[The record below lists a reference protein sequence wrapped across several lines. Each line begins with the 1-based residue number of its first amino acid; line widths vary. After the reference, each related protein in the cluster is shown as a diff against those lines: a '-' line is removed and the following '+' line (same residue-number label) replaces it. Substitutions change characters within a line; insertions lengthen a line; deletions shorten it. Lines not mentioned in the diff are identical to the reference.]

1 MRKNVLKVSVASLFF
16 VGIGVYGQKKDTT
29 AAERK
34 IDEVIVVGYGKST
47 KAKLTDNVA
56 KISSESIK
64 EIPNAN
70 FQNAIVGKAAGVRVN
85 QTNGKLESGFNINV
99 RGSAS
104 ISAGTSPL
112 YVIDG
117 IPMINS
123 DESTNGAPVNPL
135 VTLSATEIE
144 SIEILKDA
152 SSAAIYGSRG
162 SNGVVLITTKTGKKG
177 KPRLNL
183 NLSQGFSA
191 PTNKL
196 KWLNAKQYVELFLE
210 AGRNS
215 SWADEDYVKGRL
227 NGYSNNT
234 DWSKGVIDTDWQDY
248 IFQNGSVRDADFSV
262 SGGDDKYNY
271 MFTASNNET
280 KGIIRSNDLDRNT
293 ARLNISA
300 NPTEKLKLGL
310 SLGFSRTSIDRVSN
324 DNQFTTPMQAVALAP
339 ISPAYVDGSPYD
351 GTTYANF
358 LLEDE
363 NAYYNTLIKRITGKV
378 FGEYKILKN
387 LVFHSD
393 FGYDNYDQKE
403 VNFRGRKTPFM
414 STNGYVFNSFV
425 DSENIVFSNYLNYNL
440 NLGSHNFEAIAGT
453 ELNKNKRKYSSVTGI
468 KFPSDD
474 FQTIDSA
481 GEISA
486 GSGNVSEFAFFSYF
500 GRLNYDFDGKYLL
513 KASIRRDG
521 SSRFGSANR
530 YGVFPAFSA
539 GWVISKED
547 FLSSSNTISLLKL
560 RASWGKTGNAEIGNF
575 ASRDLWGANSYKQLP
590 GYSANQPENK
600 DLTWEKSTQTDFGLD
615 FGLFSNRISGEIDYY
630 DKKTEGLLF
639 YQNIPYTSG
648 YSNIY
653 RNIGDLSNKGFEFVL
668 NTKNFKT
675 QDFSWESSFN
685 LANNNNKVTSLP
697 DNNADV
703 VVGNVIRRVGERLDS
718 FYLVEYAGVDPA
730 NGDALFY
737 KNTLNAD
744 GSRDRS
750 TTNDYS
756 EAQRVIAGSSTPDW
770 IAGFTN
776 NIDYKNFDF
785 SFTFQGEF
793 GASIY
798 NAGGIYQSANAD
810 WFDNQTVDQMNRWQK
825 PGDITMVP
833 QARLGDGNGT
843 QNSTRYLEKANF
855 IRLRNISLGY
865 SLDKN
870 LTADWGISKIRF
882 YVSASNALTFTKYS
896 GYDPEA
902 RSDTARGGGGSTF
915 YSAPPAKTVTF
926 GINVNF

>member
-339 ISPAYVDGSPYD
+339 ISPAYVDGSPFD

-481 GEISA
+481 GEISD
-486 GSGNVSEFAFFSYF
+486 GEGNISEYAFFSYF

-882 YVSASNALTFTKYS
+882 YVSAINALTFTKYS

>member
-16 VGIGVYGQKKDTT
+16 VGVGVYGQKKDTT

-191 PTNKL
+191 PTNKV

-339 ISPAYVDGSPYD
+339 ISPAYVDGSPYH

-393 FGYDNYDQKE
+393 FGYDNYNQKE
-403 VNFRGRKTPFM
+403 VNFKGRKTPFM

-440 NLGSHNFEAIAGT
+440 EIGSHNFEVVVGT

-486 GSGNVSEFAFFSYF
+486 GRGSVDEFAFNSGFA
-500 GRLNYDFDGKYLL
+500 RINYDYNGKYLF

-718 FYLVEYAGVDPA
+718 FYLVEYAGVDSA

-882 YVSASNALTFTKYS
+882 YVSAINALTFTKYS

>member
-16 VGIGVYGQKKDTT
+16 IGVGVYGQKKDTI
-29 AAERK
+29 AAEKK
-34 IDEVIVVGYGKST
+34 IEEVIVVGYGKST

-64 EIPNAN
+64 EVPNAN

-99 RGSAS
+99 RGTAS

-177 KPRLNL
+177 KPRLTL

-191 PTNKL
+191 PTNKV

-215 SWADEDYVKGRL
+215 SWASEAYVERRL

-234 DWSKGVIDTDWQDY
+234 DWRNGTIDTDWQDY

-271 MFTASNNET
+271 MFTASNNDT

-300 NPTEKLKLGL
+300 SPTEKLKLGL

-339 ISPAYVDGSPYD
+339 ISPAYVNGEPFD

-358 LLEDE
+358 LLEDKY
-363 NAYYNTLIKRITGKV
+363 AYYNTLIKRVTGKV
-378 FGEYKILKN
+378 FGEYKIFKD
-387 LVFHSD
+387 LVFHTD
-393 FGYDNYDQKE
+393 LGYDNYDQKE
-403 VNFRGRKTPFM
+403 VNFRGRKSPFM
-414 STNGYVFNSFV
+414 STDGYVFNSFV
-425 DSENIVFSNYLNYNL
+425 DSENIVFSNYLDYNL
-440 NLGSHNFEAIAGT
+440 KLGSHNFEAVAGT

-486 GSGNVSEFAFFSYF
+486 GEGNISEYAFFSYF
-500 GRLNYDFDGKYLL
+500 GRVNYDFNGKYLL

-539 GWVISKED
+539 GWVVSKED
-547 FLSSSNTISLLKL
+547 FLSSSNVISLLKL

-575 ASRDLWGANSYKQLP
+575 ASRDLWGATSYKQLP
-590 GYSANQPENK
+590 GYIANQPENK
-600 DLTWEKSTQTDFGLD
+600 DLTWEKSSQTDLGLD
-615 FGLFSNRISGEIDYY
+615 FGFLHNRITGELDYY
-630 DKKTEGLLF
+630 NKKTEGLLF

-648 YSNIY
+648 YSNVY
-653 RNIGDLSNKGFEFVL
+653 RNVGNLSNKGFEFVL
-668 NTKNFKT
+668 NTQNFKT
-675 QDFSWESSFN
+675 NDFSWDSSFN
-685 LANNNNKVTSLP
+685 LANNNNKVTALP

-703 VVGNVIRRVGERLDS
+703 VVGNIIRRVGERLDS

-737 KNTLNAD
+737 KNTVNAD
-744 GSRDRS
+744 GSIDRS

-756 EAQRVIAGSSTPDW
+756 LAKRIIAGSSTPDW

-776 NIDYKNFDF
+776 NIDFKNFDF

-825 PGDITMVP
+825 PGDITNVP

-855 IRLRNISLGY
+855 VRLRNVSLGY

-870 LTADWGISKIRF
+870 LTANWGISKIRF
-882 YVSASNALTFTKYS
+882 YVSAINALTFTKYS

>member
-339 ISPAYVDGSPYD
+339 ISPVYVDGSPFD

-481 GEISA
+481 GEISD
-486 GSGNVSEFAFFSYF
+486 GEGNISEYAFFSYF

-718 FYLVEYAGVDPA
+718 FYLVEYAGVDSA

-882 YVSASNALTFTKYS
+882 YVSAINALTFTKYS

>member
-1 MRKNVLKVSVASLFF
+1 MGV
-16 VGIGVYGQKKDTT
+16 GVYGQKKDT
-29 AAERK
+29 AATERK

-64 EIPNAN
+64 EVPNAN
-70 FQNAIVGKAAGVRVN
+70 FQNSIVGKAAGVRVN

-162 SNGVVLITTKTGKKG
+162 SNGVILITTKTGKKG
-177 KPRLNL
+177 KPKLTL

-191 PTNKL
+191 PTNKV

-215 SWADEDYVKGRL
+215 SWASEAYVERRFDA
-227 NGYSNNT
+227 YSNNT
-234 DWSKGVIDTDWQDY
+234 DWRNGVIDTDWQDY

-271 MFTASNNET
+271 MFTASNNDT

-293 ARLNISA
+293 ARLNVSA
-300 NPTEKLKLGL
+300 SPTDKLKLGL

-339 ISPAYVDGSPYD
+339 ISPAFVDGEPFD

-358 LLEDE
+358 LLEDKYA
-363 NAYYNTLIKRITGKV
+363 NYNTLIKRITGKI

-387 LVFHSD
+387 LVFHTD
-393 FGYDNYDQKE
+393 LGYDNYDQKE

-425 DSENIVFSNYLNYNL
+425 DSENLVFSNYLNYNL
-440 NLGSHNFEAIAGT
+440 KLGSHNFEAVAGT
-453 ELNKNKRKYSSVTGI
+453 ELNQNKRKYSSVTGI

-500 GRLNYDFDGKYLL
+500 GRINYDFRGKYLF
-513 KASIRRDG
+513 KASIRKDG

-530 YGVFPAFSA
+530 FGVFPAFSA
-539 GWVISKED
+539 GWVVSKED
-547 FLSSSNTISLLKL
+547 FLSSSNVVSLLKL

-575 ASRDLWGANSYKQLP
+575 ASRDLWGATSYKQLP
-590 GYSANQPENK
+590 GYISSQPENQ
-600 DLTWEKSTQTDFGLD
+600 DLTWEKSNQTDLGVD
-615 FGLFSNRISGEIDYY
+615 FGLFSNRISGELDYY

-653 RNIGDLSNKGFEFVL
+653 RNVGNLSNKGFEFVL
-668 NTKNFKT
+668 NTQNIKT
-675 QDFSWESSFN
+675 QGFSWDSSFN
-685 LANNNNKVTSLP
+685 LANNINKITALP

-737 KNTLNAD
+737 KNTVNSD
-744 GSRDRS
+744 GSIDRS

-776 NIDYKNFDF
+776 NIDFKNFDF

-810 WFDNQTVDQMNRWQK
+810 WFDNQTVDQMNRWQN
-825 PGDITMVP
+825 PGDITNVP

-865 SLDKN
+865 SLDKD
-870 LTADWGISKIRF
+870 LTANWGISKIRF
-882 YVSASNALTFTKYS
+882 YVSAINALTFTKYS

>member
-16 VGIGVYGQKKDTT
+16 VGVGVYGQKKDTT

-162 SNGVVLITTKTGKKG
+162 SNGVVLITTKTGKTG

-339 ISPAYVDGSPYD
+339 ISPAYVDGSPFD

-440 NLGSHNFEAIAGT
+440 KLGSHNFEAIAGT

-481 GEISA
+481 GEISD
-486 GSGNVSEFAFFSYF
+486 GEGNISEYAFFSYF

-882 YVSASNALTFTKYS
+882 YVSAINALTFTKYS

>member
-1 MRKNVLKVSVASLFF
+1 MKKNVLKVSVASLFF
-16 VGIGVYGQKKDTT
+16 MGVGVYGQKKDTAT
-29 AAERK
+29 TERK

-64 EIPNAN
+64 EVPNAN
-70 FQNAIVGKAAGVRVN
+70 FQNSIVGKAAGVRVN

-162 SNGVVLITTKTGKKG
+162 SNGVILITTKTGKKG
-177 KPRLNL
+177 KPKLTL

-191 PTNKL
+191 PTNKV

-210 AGRNS
+210 AGKNS
-215 SWADEDYVKGRL
+215 SWASEAYVERRL
-227 NGYSNNT
+227 DAYSNNT
-234 DWSKGVIDTDWQDY
+234 DWRNGVIDTDWQDY

-271 MFTASNNET
+271 MFTASNNDT

-293 ARLNISA
+293 ARLNVSA
-300 NPTEKLKLGL
+300 SPTDKLKLGL

-339 ISPAYVDGSPYD
+339 ISPAFVDGEPFD

-358 LLEDE
+358 LLEDKYA
-363 NAYYNTLIKRITGKV
+363 NYNTLIKRITGKI

-387 LVFHSD
+387 LVFHTD
-393 FGYDNYDQKE
+393 LGYDNYDQKE
-403 VNFRGRKTPFM
+403 VNFRGRNTPFM
-414 STNGYVFNSFV
+414 STDGYVFNSFV
-425 DSENIVFSNYLNYNL
+425 DSENLVFTNYLNYNL
-440 NLGSHNFEAIAGT
+440 KLGSHNFEAVAGT
-453 ELNKNKRKYSSVTGI
+453 ELNQNKRKYSSVTGI

-500 GRLNYDFDGKYLL
+500 GRLNYDFDGKYLF
-513 KASIRRDG
+513 KASIRKDG

-530 YGVFPAFSA
+530 FGVFPAFSA
-539 GWVISKED
+539 GWVVSKED
-547 FLSSSNTISLLKL
+547 FLSSSNVVSLLKL

-575 ASRDLWGANSYKQLP
+575 ASRDLWGATSYKQLP
-590 GYSANQPENK
+590 GYISSQPENQ
-600 DLTWEKSTQTDFGLD
+600 DLTWEKSTQTDLGVD
-615 FGLFSNRISGEIDYY
+615 FGLFSNRISGELDYY

-653 RNIGDLSNKGFEFVL
+653 RNVGNLSNKGFEFVL
-668 NTKNFKT
+668 NTQNIKT
-675 QDFSWESSFN
+675 QGFSWDSSFN
-685 LANNNNKVTSLP
+685 LANNNNKITALP

-737 KNTLNAD
+737 KNTVNAD
-744 GSRDRS
+744 GSIDRS

-776 NIDYKNFDF
+776 NIDFKNFDF

-810 WFDNQTVDQMNRWQK
+810 WFDNQTVDQMNRWQN
-825 PGDITMVP
+825 PGDITNVP

-865 SLDKN
+865 SLDKD
-870 LTADWGISKIRF
+870 LTANWGISKIRF
-882 YVSASNALTFTKYS
+882 YVSAINALTFTKYS

>member
-16 VGIGVYGQKKDTT
+16 IGVGVYGQKKDTI
-29 AAERK
+29 AAEKK
-34 IDEVIVVGYGKST
+34 IEEVIVVGYGKST

-64 EIPNAN
+64 EVPNAN

-99 RGSAS
+99 RGTAS

-177 KPRLNL
+177 KPRLTL

-191 PTNKL
+191 PTNKV

-215 SWADEDYVKGRL
+215 SWASEAYVERRL

-234 DWSKGVIDTDWQDY
+234 DWRNGTIDTDWQDY

-271 MFTASNNET
+271 MFTASNNDT

-300 NPTEKLKLGL
+300 SPTEKLKLGL

-339 ISPAYVDGSPYD
+339 ISPAYVNGEPFD

-358 LLEDE
+358 LLEDKY
-363 NAYYNTLIKRITGKV
+363 AYYNTLIKRVTGKV
-378 FGEYKILKN
+378 FGEYKIFKD
-387 LVFHSD
+387 LVFHTD
-393 FGYDNYDQKE
+393 LGYDNYDQKE
-403 VNFRGRKTPFM
+403 VNFRGRKSPFM
-414 STNGYVFNSFV
+414 STDGYVFNSFV
-425 DSENIVFSNYLNYNL
+425 DSENIVFSNYLDYNL
-440 NLGSHNFEAIAGT
+440 KLGSHNFEAVAGT

-486 GSGNVSEFAFFSYF
+486 GEGNISEYAFFSYF
-500 GRLNYDFDGKYLL
+500 GRVNYDFNGKYLL

-539 GWVISKED
+539 GWVVSKED
-547 FLSSSNTISLLKL
+547 FLSSSNIISLLKL

-575 ASRDLWGANSYKQLP
+575 ASRDLWGATSYKQLP
-590 GYSANQPENK
+590 GYIANQPENK
-600 DLTWEKSTQTDFGLD
+600 DLTWEKSSQTDLGLD
-615 FGLFSNRISGEIDYY
+615 FGFLHNRITGELDYY
-630 DKKTEGLLF
+630 NKKTEGLLF

-648 YSNIY
+648 YSNVY
-653 RNIGDLSNKGFEFVL
+653 RNVGNLSNKGFEFVL
-668 NTKNFKT
+668 NTQNFKT
-675 QDFSWESSFN
+675 NDFSWDSSFN
-685 LANNNNKVTSLP
+685 LANNNNKVTALP

-703 VVGNVIRRVGERLDS
+703 VVGNIIRRVGERLDS

-737 KNTLNAD
+737 KNTVNAD
-744 GSRDRS
+744 GSIDRS

-756 EAQRVIAGSSTPDW
+756 LAKRIIAGSSTPDW

-776 NIDYKNFDF
+776 NIDFKNFDF

-825 PGDITMVP
+825 PGDITNVP

-855 IRLRNISLGY
+855 VRLRNVSLGY

-870 LTADWGISKIRF
+870 LTANWGISKIRF
-882 YVSASNALTFTKYS
+882 YVSAINALTFTKYS

>member
-1 MRKNVLKVSVASLFF
+1 MRKNVLKVSVASFFF

-339 ISPAYVDGSPYD
+339 ISPVYVDGSPFD

-486 GSGNVSEFAFFSYF
+486 GRGSVDEFAFNSIFA
-500 GRLNYDFDGKYLL
+500 RINYDYNGKYLF
-513 KASIRRDG
+513 KASIRKDG
-521 SSRFGSANR
+521 SSRFGDDNK
-530 YGVFPAFSA
+530 YGTFRAVSA

-547 FLSSSNTISLLKL
+547 FLSSSSVVSFLKI
-560 RASWGKTGNAEIGNF
+560 RASWGETGNAEIGNY
-575 ASRDLWGANSYKQLP
+575 ASKDQWIGTSYKQVP
-590 GYSANQPENK
+590 GLYPVRKGNRK
-600 DLTWEKSTQTDFGLD
+600 LGWEKSTQTDLGID
-615 FGLFSNRISGEIDYY
+615 FGFLQNRIYGEIDYY
-630 DKKTEGLLF
+630 NKKTGGLLADK
-639 YQNIPYTSG
+639 NLPYTTG
-648 YSNIY
+648 YSNMFG
-653 RNIGDLSNKGFEFVL
+653 NEGDMKNTGFEIVL

-685 LANNNNKVTSLP
+685 LANNNNKITALS
-697 DNNADV
+697 DNNADQI
-703 VVGNVIRRVGERLDS
+703 VGNVIRRVGERLDS

-882 YVSASNALTFTKYS
+882 YVSAINALTFTKYS

>member
-339 ISPAYVDGSPYD
+339 ISPAYVDGSPFD

-440 NLGSHNFEAIAGT
+440 KLGSHNFEAIAGT

-481 GEISA
+481 GEISD
-486 GSGNVSEFAFFSYF
+486 GEGNISEYAFFSYF

-513 KASIRRDG
+513 KASIRKDG

-718 FYLVEYAGVDPA
+718 FYLVEYAGVDSA

-882 YVSASNALTFTKYS
+882 YVSAINALTFTKYS

>member
-339 ISPAYVDGSPYD
+339 ISPVYVDGSPFD

-481 GEISA
+481 GEISD
-486 GSGNVSEFAFFSYF
+486 GEGNISEYAFFSYF

-882 YVSASNALTFTKYS
+882 YVSAINALTFTKYS

>member
-248 IFQNGSVRDADFSV
+248 IFQKGSVRDADFSV

-339 ISPAYVDGSPYD
+339 ISPAYVDGSPFD

-440 NLGSHNFEAIAGT
+440 KLGSHNFEAIAGT

-481 GEISA
+481 GEISD
-486 GSGNVSEFAFFSYF
+486 GEGNISEYAFFSYF

-547 FLSSSNTISLLKL
+547 FLSSSNIISLLKL

-718 FYLVEYAGVDPA
+718 FYLVEYAGVDSA

-882 YVSASNALTFTKYS
+882 YVSAINALTFTKYS

>member
-16 VGIGVYGQKKDTT
+16 VGVGVYGQKKDTT

-162 SNGVVLITTKTGKKG
+162 SNGVILITTKTGKKG
-177 KPRLNL
+177 KPKLTL

-191 PTNKL
+191 PTNKV

-215 SWADEDYVKGRL
+215 SWASEAYVERRL
-227 NGYSNNT
+227 DAYSNNT
-234 DWSKGVIDTDWQDY
+234 DWRNGVIDTDWQDY

-271 MFTASNNET
+271 MFTASNNDT

-293 ARLNISA
+293 ARLNVSA
-300 NPTEKLKLGL
+300 SPTDKLKLGL

-339 ISPAYVDGSPYD
+339 ISPAYVDGSPFD

-440 NLGSHNFEAIAGT
+440 KLGSHNFEAIAGT

-481 GEISA
+481 GEISD
-486 GSGNVSEFAFFSYF
+486 GEGNISEYAFFSYF

-882 YVSASNALTFTKYS
+882 YVSAINALTFTKYS

-902 RSDTARGGGGSTF
+902 RLDTARGGGGSTF

>member
-339 ISPAYVDGSPYD
+339 ISPVYVDGSPFD

-440 NLGSHNFEAIAGT
+440 KLGSHNFEAIAGT

-481 GEISA
+481 GEISD
-486 GSGNVSEFAFFSYF
+486 GEGNISEYAFFSYF

-750 TTNDYS
+750 KTNDYS

-882 YVSASNALTFTKYS
+882 YVSAINALTFTKYS

>member
-16 VGIGVYGQKKDTT
+16 VGIGVYGQKKDT
-29 AAERK
+29 AATERK

-248 IFQNGSVRDADFSV
+248 IFQKGSVRDADFSV

-339 ISPAYVDGSPYD
+339 ISPAYVNGSPFD

-393 FGYDNYDQKE
+393 LGYDNYDQKE

-440 NLGSHNFEAIAGT
+440 KLGSHNFEAIAGT

-481 GEISA
+481 GEISD
-486 GSGNVSEFAFFSYF
+486 GEGNISEYAFFSYF

-513 KASIRRDG
+513 KASIRKDG

-547 FLSSSNTISLLKL
+547 FLSTSNTISLLKL

-600 DLTWEKSTQTDFGLD
+600 DLTWEKSTQTDLGLD

-798 NAGGIYQSANAD
+798 NSGGIYQSANAD

-882 YVSASNALTFTKYS
+882 YISAINALTFTKYS

-902 RSDTARGGGGSTF
+902 RSDTSRGGGGSTF

>member
-162 SNGVVLITTKTGKKG
+162 SNGVILITTKTGKKG
-177 KPRLNL
+177 KPKLSL
-183 NLSQGFSA
+183 NLSQGFSS
-191 PTNKL
+191 PTNKV
-196 KWLNAKQYVELFLE
+196 KFLNAKQYVELFLE
-210 AGRNS
+210 AGRNVGRENS
-215 SWADEDYVKGRL
+215 VITRL
-227 NGYSNNT
+227 NRYSNNT
-234 DWSKGVIDTDWQDY
+234 DWRNGTLDTDWQDY
-248 IFQNGSVRDADFSV
+248 IFQKGSVRDADFTV

-271 MFTASNNET
+271 MFTASNNDT
-280 KGIIRSNDLDRNT
+280 KGIIRKNDLDRNT
-293 ARLNISA
+293 ARLNVSA

-310 SLGFSRTSIDRVSN
+310 NLGFSRTSIDRVAN
-324 DNQFTTPMQAVALAP
+324 DNQFTTPMQAIALAP
-339 ISPAYVDGSPYD
+339 ISPAFVDGEPFD

-358 LLEDE
+358 LLEDKYA
-363 NAYYNTLIKRITGKV
+363 NYNTLIKRITGKI

-387 LVFHSD
+387 LTFNSD
-393 FGYDNYDQKE
+393 FGYDYYNQKE
-403 VNFRGRKTPFM
+403 KEFRGKKTPFM
-414 STNGYVFNSFV
+414 STDGYAYNSWV
-425 DSENIVFSNYLNYNL
+425 DTENIVFSNYLSYILKINAH
-440 NLGSHNFEAIAGT
+440 SFSAVAGT
-453 ELNKNKRKYSSVTGI
+453 ELNKNRREFGSVTGI

-474 FQTIDSA
+474 FQNIDSA
-481 GEISA
+481 GEVNA
-486 GSGNVSEFAFFSYF
+486 GRGNASEYSFFSYF
-500 GRLNYDFDGKYLL
+500 GRINYDYQGKYLL
-513 KASIRRDG
+513 KASIRKDG
-521 SSRFGSANR
+521 SSRFGKANR

-539 GWVISKED
+539 GWVISKEE
-547 FLSSSNTISLLKL
+547 FLSSSNVISLLKL
-560 RASWGKTGNAEIGNF
+560 RASWGKTGNAEIGDF
-575 ASRDLWGANSYKQLP
+575 ASRDLWNATSYKQLP
-590 GYSANQPENK
+590 AIEPTQPANAN
-600 DLTWEKSTQTDFGLD
+600 LTWEKSTQADLGIDFG
-615 FGLFSNRISGEIDYY
+615 FFNNRISGEIDYY

-718 FYLVEYAGVDPA
+718 FYLVEYAGVDSA

-798 NAGGIYQSANAD
+798 NAAGIYQSANAD

-882 YVSASNALTFTKYS
+882 YVSAINALTFTKYS

>member
-1 MRKNVLKVSVASLFF
+1 MANIKFF
-16 VGIGVYGQKKDTT
+16 KD
-29 AAERK
+29 
-34 IDEVIVVGYGKST
+34 
-47 KAKLTDNVA
+47 
-56 KISSESIK
+56 
-64 EIPNAN
+64 
-70 FQNAIVGKAAGVRVN
+70 
-85 QTNGKLESGFNINV
+85 
-99 RGSAS
+99 
-104 ISAGTSPL
+104 
-112 YVIDG
+112 
-117 IPMINS
+117 
-123 DESTNGAPVNPL
+123 
-135 VTLSATEIE
+135 
-144 SIEILKDA
+144 
-152 SSAAIYGSRG
+152 
-162 SNGVVLITTKTGKKG
+162 
-177 KPRLNL
+177 
-183 NLSQGFSA
+183 
-191 PTNKL
+191 
-196 KWLNAKQYVELFLE
+196 
-210 AGRNS
+210 
-215 SWADEDYVKGRL
+215 
-227 NGYSNNT
+227 
-234 DWSKGVIDTDWQDY
+234 
-248 IFQNGSVRDADFSV
+248 
-262 SGGDDKYNY
+262 
-271 MFTASNNET
+271 
-280 KGIIRSNDLDRNT
+280 
-293 ARLNISA
+293 
-300 NPTEKLKLGL
+300 
-310 SLGFSRTSIDRVSN
+310 
-324 DNQFTTPMQAVALAP
+324 
-339 ISPAYVDGSPYD
+339 
-351 GTTYANF
+351 
-358 LLEDE
+358 
-363 NAYYNTLIKRITGKV
+363 
-378 FGEYKILKN
+378 
-387 LVFHSD
+387 LVFHTD
-393 FGYDNYDQKE
+393 LGYDNYDQKE

-425 DSENIVFSNYLNYNL
+425 DSENLVFSNYLNYNL
-440 NLGSHNFEAIAGT
+440 KLGSHNFEAVAGT
-453 ELNKNKRKYSSVTGI
+453 ELNQNKRKYSSVTGI

-481 GEISA
+481 GEISD
-486 GSGNVSEFAFFSYF
+486 GEGNVSEFAFFSYF
-500 GRLNYDFDGKYLL
+500 GRINYDFRGKYLF
-513 KASIRRDG
+513 KASIRKDG

-530 YGVFPAFSA
+530 FGVFPAFSA
-539 GWVISKED
+539 GWVVSKED
-547 FLSSSNTISLLKL
+547 FLSSSNVVSLLKL

-575 ASRDLWGANSYKQLP
+575 ASRDLWGATSYKQLP
-590 GYSANQPENK
+590 GYISSQPENQ
-600 DLTWEKSTQTDFGLD
+600 DLTWEKSNQTDLGVD
-615 FGLFSNRISGEIDYY
+615 FGLFSNRISGELDYY

-653 RNIGDLSNKGFEFVL
+653 RNVGNLSNKGFEFVL
-668 NTKNFKT
+668 NTQNIKT
-675 QDFSWESSFN
+675 QGFSWDSSFN
-685 LANNNNKVTSLP
+685 LANNNNKITALP

-737 KNTLNAD
+737 KNTVNAD
-744 GSRDRS
+744 GSIDRS

-776 NIDYKNFDF
+776 NIDFKNFDF

-810 WFDNQTVDQMNRWQK
+810 WFDNQTVDQMNRWQN
-825 PGDITMVP
+825 PGDITNVP

-882 YVSASNALTFTKYS
+882 YVSAINALTFTKYS

>member
-16 VGIGVYGQKKDTT
+16 VGVGVYGQKKDTT

-248 IFQNGSVRDADFSV
+248 IFEKGSVRDADFSV

-339 ISPAYVDGSPYD
+339 ISPAYVDGSPYH

-530 YGVFPAFSA
+530 YGVFSAFSA

-718 FYLVEYAGVDPA
+718 FYLVEYAGVDSA

-882 YVSASNALTFTKYS
+882 YVSAINALTFTKYS

>member
-1 MRKNVLKVSVASLFF
+1 MKKNVLKVSVASLFF
-16 VGIGVYGQKKDTT
+16 IGVGVYGQKKDTI
-29 AAERK
+29 AAEKK

-56 KISSESIK
+56 KINSESIK
-64 EIPNAN
+64 EVPNAN

-117 IPMINS
+117 IPMINT

-162 SNGVVLITTKTGKKG
+162 SNGVILITTKTGKKG
-177 KPRLNL
+177 KPRLTL

-191 PTNKL
+191 PTNKV

-215 SWADEDYVKGRL
+215 SWASEAYVERRL

-234 DWSKGVIDTDWQDY
+234 DWRNGAVDTDWQNY
-248 IFQNGSVRDADFSV
+248 IFQNGSVRDADFSI

-271 MFTASNNET
+271 MFTASNNDT
-280 KGIIRSNDLDRNT
+280 KGIVRSNDLDRNT

-324 DNQFTTPMQAVALAP
+324 DNQFTTPMQAVALSP
-339 ISPAYVDGSPYD
+339 ISPAYVNGEPYD
-351 GTTYANF
+351 GTTYVNF
-358 LLEDE
+358 LLEDKY
-363 NAYYNTLIKRITGKV
+363 AFYNTLIKRVTGKV

-387 LVFHSD
+387 LVFHTD

-403 VNFRGRKTPFM
+403 VNFRGRKSPFM
-414 STNGYVFNSFV
+414 STGGYVFNSFV
-425 DSENIVFSNYLNYNL
+425 DTENLVFSNYLNYNL
-440 NLGSHNFEAIAGT
+440 KLGVHNFEAIAGT

-481 GEISA
+481 GEISD
-486 GSGNVSEFAFFSYF
+486 GEGNISEFAFFSYF
-500 GRLNYDFDGKYLL
+500 GRLNYDYDGKYLL
-513 KASIRRDG
+513 KASVRRDG

-539 GWVISKED
+539 GWIISKED
-547 FLSSSNTISLLKL
+547 FLSSSNLISFLKL

-575 ASRDLWGANSYKQLP
+575 ASRDLWGATSYKQLP
-590 GYSANQPENK
+590 GYIASQPENK
-600 DLTWEKSTQTDFGLD
+600 DLTWEKSTQTDLGLD
-615 FGLFSNRISGEIDYY
+615 FGLFNNRISGEVDYY
-630 DKKTEGLLF
+630 NKKTEGLLF

-653 RNIGDLSNKGFEFVL
+653 RNIGNLSNKGFEFVI
-668 NTKNFKT
+668 NTKNIKT
-675 QDFSWESSFN
+675 ESFNWESNFN
-685 LANNNNKVTSLP
+685 LANNSNKITSLP

-703 VVGNVIRRVGERLDS
+703 VVGNIIRRVGERLDS

-744 GSRDRS
+744 GTLDK
-750 TTNDYS
+750 TKTNDYS
-756 EAQRVIAGSSTPDW
+756 EAQRIIAGSSTPDW

-776 NIDYKNFDF
+776 NIDFKNFDF

-825 PGDITMVP
+825 PGDVTMVP

-855 IRLRNISLGY
+855 IRLRNVSLGY
-865 SLDKN
+865 SLSKD
-870 LTADWGISKIRF
+870 LTSSWGISKIRF
-882 YVSASNALTFTKYS
+882 YLSAINALTFTKYS

>member
-1 MRKNVLKVSVASLFF
+1 MRKNVLKVSVASLFL

-85 QTNGKLESGFNINV
+85 QTNGKLESGFKINV

-882 YVSASNALTFTKYS
+882 YVSAINALTFTKYS

>member
-339 ISPAYVDGSPYD
+339 ISPVYVDGSPFD

-403 VNFRGRKTPFM
+403 VKFRGRKTPFM

-718 FYLVEYAGVDPA
+718 FYLVEYAGVDSA

-882 YVSASNALTFTKYS
+882 YVSAINALTFTKYS

>member
-339 ISPAYVDGSPYD
+339 ISPAYVDGSPYH

-440 NLGSHNFEAIAGT
+440 KLGSHNFEAIAGT

-481 GEISA
+481 GEISD
-486 GSGNVSEFAFFSYF
+486 GEGNISEYAFFSYF

-718 FYLVEYAGVDPA
+718 FYLVEYAGVDSA

-882 YVSASNALTFTKYS
+882 YVSAINALTFTKYS